1 MAKVSTNISIDADI
15 KAKAQE
21 LFSDLGIDLS
31 TAVNI
36 FLRQSIRENAI
47 PFSVSRDV
55 PNAETVAAMKEAED
69 FKRNPQGYKSYGS
82 FSEMFDEVMLDAQ
95 NCTVKQI

>member
-21 LFSDLGIDLS
+21 LFADFGLDLS
-31 TAVNI
+31 TAINM

-47 PFSVSRDV
+47 PFNISREV
-55 PNAETVAAMKEAED
+55 PNSDTLAAISEWEEFRK
-69 FKRNPQGYKSYGS
+69 NPDGYKRYSS
-82 FSEMFDEVMLDAQ
+82 FSELLNEVSADA
-95 NCTVKQI
+95 